1 MNHSRTYFMWIGL
14 ALIIGASSCASTSQ
28 MKVAGGAESPAAQG
42 EVKLGTTDNGNTS
55 VQFMVKHLA
64 PPDRMNPGATV
75 YLVWVRPLEP
85 GSSATS
91 LGAMQLNDNLEG
103 EINAVTPLRAFDIFV
118 TAEAM
123 QTATWPTGKELLT
136 QRVQMANK

>member
-1 MNHSRTYFMWIGL
+1 MHNSRTYSVVVGL
-14 ALIIGASSCASTSQ
+14 ALIIGVSACASSSQ
-28 MKVAGGAESPAAQG
+28 MKVAGGVETPAAQG

-64 PPDRMNPGATV
+64 PPVRMSPGATV

-103 EINAVTPLRAFDIFV
+103 SIDAVTPLRAFDIFV

-123 QTATWPTGKELLT
+123 QTATWPSGKELLS
-136 QRVQMANK
+136 QRVQMQNK